1 VLSKLFGTQLYD
13 RITAELERQGQ
24 HAARDLDT
32 AARRVASCVS
42 AAAEAAG
49 LSGTHREEL
58 AGLAPQAREQRLTAI
73 GGSLRRRADAA
84 DEAQLLAVQA
94 AESAREHARAAR
106 ERVTRL
112 LRVADARAAID
123 QHDAT
128 RPAYERGIQRLD
140 RARRSAA
147 MRPLLD
153 AVGDAEDALARA
165 SAAALI
171 DAETRE
177 VDDADDL
184 VGAAIMAAAAAE
196 PARLNSDELRRRRR
210 ALHRVT
216 ELEQRLE
223 VEAATAVQARDRYH
237 RAVDDHQRLLDA
249 RLAGMAATLAAAL
262 VDGQPCAVCGATE
275 HPHPAASAAQEVTAA
290 HVSTAKQRREADEA
304 ALRSAEVTAAS
315 TEQELADARK
325 SAGDEDA
332 HAIDAELVRLGEVVE
347 VGERSARMLPALRD
361 WAAARQVHALA
372 VERARDEAGAA
383 GFDSLAQA
391 RESVL
396 DAAELADLERRTQAW
411 RREHERR
418 VAAAALAEFDGL
430 DLAGLAAA
438 EHEVDAA
445 EHTEALA
452 IAAATDAA
460 EARGQARLACERF
473 GAALTELAAAQAE
486 QARLAAGAEPVVYLS
501 KVTRGMAGQ
510 RRVALTTFVLRHWF
524 EQVVQAANV
533 RLAAMSSGRCEL
545 VRVDETGA
553 KAERAGL
560 TVEVLDRH
568 TGEAR
573 STRSLSGG
581 ETFYTSLSLA
591 LGLADVVRAEAGGVD
606 LDTLF
611 IDEGFG
617 GLDAQTLDEVMAV
630 IEELRE
636 HGRVVGIVSHLA
648 ELKEL
653 ITERVEVRR
662 LPDGSSTLR
671 VVA

>member
-1 VLSKLFGTQLYD
+1 M
-13 RITAELERQGQ
+13 
-24 HAARDLDT
+24 HAT
-32 AARRVASCVS
+32 KP
-42 AAAEAAG
+42 G
-49 LSGTHREEL
+49 
-58 AGLAPQAREQRLTAI
+58 P
-73 GGSLRRRADAA
+73 
-84 DEAQLLAVQA
+84 
-94 AESAREHARAAR
+94 
-106 ERVTRL
+106 
-112 LRVADARAAID
+112 
-123 QHDAT
+123 
-128 RPAYERGIQRLD
+128 P
-140 RARRSAA
+140 
-147 MRPLLD
+147 
-153 AVGDAEDALARA
+153 
-165 SAAALI
+165 
-171 DAETRE
+171 
-177 VDDADDL
+177 
-184 VGAAIMAAAAAE
+184 
-196 PARLNSDELRRRRR
+196 
-210 ALHRVT
+210 
-216 ELEQRLE
+216 
-223 VEAATAVQARDRYH
+223 
-237 RAVDDHQRLLDA
+237 
-249 RLAGMAATLAAAL
+249 
-262 VDGQPCAVCGATE
+262 
-275 HPHPAASAAQEVTAA
+275 
-290 HVSTAKQRREADEA
+290 
-304 ALRSAEVTAAS
+304 
-315 TEQELADARK
+315 
-325 SAGDEDA
+325 
-332 HAIDAELVRLGEVVE
+332 
-347 VGERSARMLPALRD
+347 
-361 WAAARQVHALA
+361 
-372 VERARDEAGAA
+372 

-533 RLAAMSSGRCEL
+533 RLAAMSSGRYEL